1 MAHWINAQWVVI
13 NQLAQPLAFKIV
25 TVVRMNTSPKTLP
38 LWQVLFCGAAI
49 VTMAMGIRHGF
60 GLWLQ
65 PMTQEM
71 GWGREDFATAIG
83 IQNICWGLFGIFSGM
98 LADRFGAFRVMVVS
112 ALLYAAGLWG
122 MANAT
127 SPTWLVVTA
136 GLMIGASQAGTTFAI
151 VFGIIGRNIPAEK
164 RSWAMGV
171 VSSAGSFG
179 QFLLVPS
186 SSYLIQEFGWQQA
199 LVILAIAM
207 LMVMPLMLGLREPAF
222 ADGKAPVR
230 QQSILQALR
239 EAFGYR
245 SFQLLMLGY
254 FVCGFQVVFIGVH
267 MPSFLKDQG
276 LEPQVAGTALALIGL
291 FNIFGTYAA
300 GSLGQYLPKNLILTG
315 IYVARGVFI
324 SLFISMPITPGSVYL
339 FSAAMGL
346 LWLSTVPVTNAVIAQ
361 IFGISHLSM
370 LGGFVFMSH
379 QMGSYLGVWLGGW
392 VYDRTGSYD
401 LVWYLCIG
409 LSVFA
414 ALINLPVREHP
425 ILRRSVVA

>member
-1 MAHWINAQWVVI
+1 MQHS
-13 NQLAQPLAFKIV
+13 
-25 TVVRMNTSPKTLP
+25 TPKTLP
-38 LWQVLFCGAAI
+38 MWQVLICGAVI
-49 VTMAMGIRHGF
+49 VSVAMGIRHGF

-83 IQNICWGLFGIFSGM
+83 VQNICWGIFGIFSGM

-112 ALLYAAGLWG
+112 GLLYALGLWG
-122 MANAT
+122 MAHAV
-127 SPTWLVVTA
+127 SPAWLTLTA
-136 GLMIGASQAGTTFAI
+136 GVMIGAAQAGTTFAI
-151 VFGIIGRNIPAEK
+151 VFGVIGRNIPAEK

-186 SSYLIQEFGWQQA
+186 STYLIQHVGWHQA
-199 LVILAIAM
+199 LVVLAAGM
-207 LMVMPLMLGLREPAF
+207 LVVLPLTLGLREPSF
-222 ADGKAPVR
+222 AAGHQPTR

-245 SFQLLMLGY
+245 SFQLLMAGY

-267 MPSFLKDQG
+267 MPSYLKDQG

-291 FNIFGTYAA
+291 FNILGTYAA
-300 GSLGQYLPKNLILTG
+300 GTLGQYWPKNLILSG
-315 IYVARGVFI
+315 IYTARG
-324 SLFISMPITPGSVYL
+324 LFISAFVLMPVTPTTVYL
-339 FSAAMGL
+339 FAAAMGL

-361 IFGISHLSM
+361 IFGVSHLS
-370 LGGFVFMSH
+370 LLSGFVFMSH
-379 QMGSYLGVWLGGW
+379 HFGSYLGVWLGGW
-392 VYDRTGSYD
+392 AYDRTGSYD
-401 LVWYLCIG
+401 QVWYLCIV

-414 ALINLPVREHP
+414 ALINLPVKEAP
-425 ILRRSVVA
+425 ITRAMAAA

>member
-1 MAHWINAQWVVI
+1 M
-13 NQLAQPLAFKIV
+13 
-25 TVVRMNTSPKTLP
+25 
-38 LWQVLFCGAAI
+38 WQVLICGAVI
-49 VTMAMGIRHGF
+49 VSVAMGIRHGF

-65 PMTQEM
+65 PMTQDM

-83 IQNICWGLFGIFSGM
+83 VQNICWGVFGIFSGM
-98 LADRFGAFRVMVVS
+98 LADRFGAFRVMVFGG
-112 ALLYAAGLWG
+112 LLYASGLWG
-122 MANAT
+122 MAHAT
-127 SPTWLVVTA
+127 SPTWLAITA
-136 GLMIGASQAGTTFAI
+136 GVMVGAAQAGTTFAI
-151 VFGIIGRNIPAEK
+151 VFGVIGRNIPAEK

-171 VSSAGSFG
+171 VSAAGSFG

-186 SSYLIQEFGWQQA
+186 STYMIQHVGWQQA
-199 LVILAIAM
+199 LLLLAAGM
-207 LMVMPLMLGLREPAF
+207 LVVLPLTLGLREPAF
-222 ADGKAPVR
+222 SGGQQLPR

-245 SFQLLMLGY
+245 SFQLLMAGY

-300 GSLGQYLPKNLILTG
+300 GTLGQIWPKNQLLSG
-315 IYVARGVFI
+315 IYIARGIFISIFI
-324 SLFISMPITPGSVYL
+324 SLPVTPTTVYL
-339 FSAAMGL
+339 FAAAMGL

-361 IFGISHLSM
+361 IFGVSHLSM
-370 LGGFVFMSH
+370 LSGFVFMSH
-379 QMGSYLGVWLGGW
+379 QFGSYLGVWLGGW

-401 LVWYLCIG
+401 LVWYLCIA

-414 ALINLPVREHP
+414 ALINIPVKEASISRP
-425 ILRRSVVA
+425 MVAA

>member
-1 MAHWINAQWVVI
+1 
-13 NQLAQPLAFKIV
+13 
-25 TVVRMNTSPKTLP
+25 MNTTPKTLP
-38 LWQVLFCGAAI
+38 LWQVLICGAAI
-49 VTMAMGIRHGF
+49 VSLAMGIRHGF
-60 GLWLQ
+60 GLWMQ

-112 ALLYAAGLWG
+112 ALVYAAGLWG
-122 MANAT
+122 MANAA
-127 SPTWLVVTA
+127 SPTWLALTA
-136 GLMIGASQAGTTFAI
+136 GVMVGAAQAGTTFAI

-186 SSYLIQEFGWQQA
+186 SSYLIQHIGWHQA
-199 LVILAIAM
+199 LVVLAIAM
-207 LMVMPLMLGLREPAF
+207 LMVMPLLLGLREPAF

-230 QQSILQALR
+230 QQSIFQALR

-245 SFQLLMLGY
+245 SFQLLMAGY

-276 LEPQVAGTALALIGL
+276 LDPQVAGTALALIGL

-324 SLFISMPITPGSVYL
+324 SLFISMPITPTSV
-339 FSAAMGL
+339 FI
-346 LWLSTVPVTNAVIAQ
+346 LS
-361 IFGISHLSM
+361 GH
-370 LGGFVFMSH
+370 GFVVAVDGASH
-379 QMGSYLGVWLGGW
+379 QCGDCADFWYFTFVHAQRFCVLEPSIWQLLRGLAGRLG
-392 VYDRTGSYD
+392 
-401 LVWYLCIG
+401 
-409 LSVFA
+409 
-414 ALINLPVREHP
+414 
-425 ILRRSVVA
+425 LRPHRQL